1 MHPNYYDILGL
12 ALTATEKDILKA
24 FWKKAKMYHPDL
36 NKSFDAHQR
45 FIEVNE
51 AYEVLR
57 DKNRRREYDKIYIKH
72 NTTDFRP
79 NENTQTGEQE
89 IFTAAETGRKKG
101 EQYAADYKFFSK
113 KVLRM
118 ASAMVVTEL
127 ILSFV
132 FGSLGGGL
140 FTGIALFVGGIVLFF
155 VNYKTELGLSISLG
169 LFLMFVG
176 ALFFIQ
182 SWRQINKEVE
192 E

>member
-12 ALTATEKDILKA
+12 ASTATEKDILKA
-24 FWKKAKMYHPDL
+24 FRQKAKLFHPDL

-45 FIEVNE
+45 FIEINE

-57 DKNRRREYDKIYIKH
+57 DRNKRRLYDNIFIRQ

-101 EQYAADYKFFSK
+101 EQYASNYEFFSK
-113 KVLRM
+113 NVLKM
-118 ASAMVVTEL
+118 AFAMVVTEL

-140 FTGIALFVGGIVLFF
+140 ITGIALFVGGIVLFF
-155 VNYKTELGLSISLG
+155 VNYKNELGLSISLG
-169 LFLMFVG
+169 LFLMFIG
-176 ALFFIQ
+176 TLFIIQ
-182 SWRQINKEVE
+182 SWRQMTKELE